1 MEKRHAVSFSLRRA
15 NRRASFL
22 VRGCLVG
29 TLLALAAGFYLSPLG
44 TSLKLFALIA
54 WLSVGVAALRLFAVR
69 YQKPAR
75 PRPEPTTDFPFYSVL
90 VPIFNE
96 DNMVRHLMNRL
107 ERLDY
112 PRDNLEILII
122 CEEIDP
128 KTIRAVQLNLRPPFR
143 LIITPKGAPQT
154 KPRALNYA
162 LQFAKGDLVTIYDAE
177 DKPHPQQLKSAWAA
191 FLERPDWAA
200 LQAPLDYY
208 NSGANWLT
216 RQFTLEYAA
225 LFHVWIPFLAKLGAP
240 FPLGGTSNHIRR
252 EALEACRGWDAH
264 NVTEDADLSFR
275 LAALG
280 YKIGFLDCPTEE
292 EAVANLKDWQKQ
304 RARWMKGFMQTWMVH
319 MHRPLRP
326 FSWAGVM
333 RFLTLQLTLGYT
345 LLCASVFTP
354 VVVFALLY
362 PVLHYIWD
370 FTLPFSWPYLLALA
384 LSLGMGIFIGMVGA
398 IRAGKPELLSSALLM
413 PFYWILLFWPTV
425 RALIE
430 IWASPFHWHK
440 TPHGVSP
447 PRKNNPDDLSSA
459 PAE

>member
-1 MEKRHAVSFSLRRA
+1 MKKTHGEYSPLRRA
-15 NRRASFL
+15 NKRASLWVRGFL
-22 VRGCLVG
+22 VGMV
-29 TLLALAAGFYLSPLG
+29 LAIAAGFFLSPLE
-44 TSLKLFALIA
+44 TSLQLFSLIA

-69 YQKPAR
+69 HQKPVR
-75 PRPEPTTDFPFYSVL
+75 PKPVSTTDFPFYSVL

-96 DNMVRHLMNRL
+96 ENMVRHLMNRL

-112 PRDNLEILII
+112 PRDKLEILII

-128 KTIRAVQLNLRPPFR
+128 KTIRAVRLNLRPPFR
-143 LIITPKGAPQT
+143 LIITPKGTPQT

-225 LFHVWIPFLAKLGAP
+225 LFHVWIPFLTTLGAP
-240 FPLGGTSNHIRR
+240 FPLGGTSNHIHR
-252 EALEACRGWDAH
+252 EALEACGGWDAH

-292 EAVANLKDWQKQ
+292 EAVANLKDWHTQ
-304 RARWMKGFMQTWMVH
+304 RARWMKGFMQTWLVH
-319 MHRPLRP
+319 MHHPLRP
-326 FSWAGVM
+326 FSWAGIM

-354 VVVFALLY
+354 VVVFAILY

-370 FTLPFSWPYLLALA
+370 FTLPFSLPY
-384 LSLGMGIFIGMVGA
+384 
-398 IRAGKPELLSSALLM
+398 
-413 PFYWILLFWPTV
+413 
-425 RALIE
+425 
-430 IWASPFHWHK
+430 
-440 TPHGVSP
+440 VSG
-447 PRKNNPDDLSSA
+447 PRP
-459 PAE
+459 